1 MRHHP
6 RADDP
11 VPAHA
16 LEFSAMSTLTLRRHA
31 GKRVSAPSVSSTN
44 DQLQTMRGA
53 LIAKASQPDSASNRA
68 ELKALALATAFVID
82 SAMLV

>member
-1 MRHHP
+1 
-6 RADDP
+6 
-11 VPAHA
+11 
-16 LEFSAMSTLTLRRHA
+16 MSTLTARRHA
-31 GKRVSAPSVSSTN
+31 RKRVSAPSVSSTN

-82 SAMLV
+82 SATLV